1 MSIISLMS
9 DFFKK
14 SIFLGGL
21 TAIIAAVFVGGV
33 YLGYNQ
39 RPEVNRI
46 TELFNKEAPSQQSQ
60 FDFAPFW
67 KTWNLIDSYY
77 VSKSDIDKQKF
88 VWGAIQGLVASLD
101 DPYSVFLSPQEAE
114 MFQSSVRG
122 DFEGVGMEIGI
133 KDKILTV
140 ISALKNTPAE
150 RAGIKSGDKILKIGG
165 TVASDMTVDEA
176 VSLIRGP
183 KGTKILLAILREAV
197 SKPLEIEVMRDKIEI
212 PVLNAEQKESGVFVI
227 SLYNFSS
234 RSADEF
240 RQALRQMVGSNS
252 NKLVLDLR
260 GNPGG
265 YLESAVDMAS
275 WFLPTGEV
283 VAREHF
289 GDGKEDLYRSK
300 GYNVFSNLKMV
311 ILMNGGTAS
320 AAEILAGALQEHGVA
335 KLIGEKSFGKGSVQQ
350 LFDVT
355 DKSSLK
361 LTIAKWLT
369 PNGKSISKEGLA
381 PDVEVKLTETDKTDV
396 QMEKA
401 VEILKVNK

>member
-1 MSIISLMS
+1 M
-9 DFFKK
+9 
-14 SIFLGGL
+14 
-21 TAIIAAVFVGGV
+21 
-33 YLGYNQ
+33 GYNQ
-39 RPEVNRI
+39 RPEISKI
-46 TELFNKEAPSQQSQ
+46 TELFNEETPSQQSQ
-60 FDFAPFW
+60 IDFAPFW
-67 KTWNLIDSYY
+67 KTWNLVDSYY
-77 VSKSDIDKQKF
+77 VSKGDVDKQKF

-101 DPYSVFLSPQEAE
+101 DPYSVFLPPQEAE

-122 DFEGVGMEIGI
+122 DFEGVGMEIGM
-133 KDKILTV
+133 KEKILTV

-150 RAGIKSGDKILKIGG
+150 RAGIKSGDKILKIGD
-165 TVASDMTVDEA
+165 TITSDMTVDEA
-176 VSLIRGP
+176 VNLIRGP
-183 KGTKILLAILREAV
+183 KGTKVLLSILREAV
-197 SKPLEIEVMRDKIEI
+197 GKPLEIEVTRDKIEI
-212 PVLNAEQKESGVFVI
+212 PVLGAEQKAGGVFVI

-240 RQALRQMVGSNS
+240 RQALRQMVEYNS

-275 WFLPTGEV
+275 WFLPAGKV

-300 GYNVFSNLKMV
+300 GYNVFNNLKMV
-311 ILMNGGTAS
+311 ILINGGTAS

-335 KLIGEKSFGKGSVQQ
+335 TLVGEKSFGKGSVQQ

-369 PNGKSISKEGLA
+369 PNGKSISKAGLS
-381 PDVEVKLTETDKTDV
+381 PDVETKLAETDKTDI
-396 QMEKA
+396 QMEEAIK
-401 VEILKVNK
+401 ILNK

>member
-1 MSIISLMS
+1 MGIISLVS

-14 SIFLGGL
+14 SVFLGGL
-21 TAIIAAVFVGGV
+21 TAIIAAVFFGGV

-46 TELFNKEAPSQQSQ
+46 TELFNKETPSQQSQ
-60 FDFAPFW
+60 VDFEPFW

-77 VSKSDIDKQKF
+77 VSKGDIDKQKF

-101 DPYSVFLSPQEAE
+101 DPYSVFLPPQEAE

-150 RAGIKSGDKILKIGG
+150 RAGIKSGDKILKIGDAV
-165 TVASDMTVDEA
+165 TSDMTVDKA

-197 SKPLEIEVMRDKIEI
+197 NKPLEIEVTRDKIEI
-212 PVLNAEQKESGVFVI
+212 PVLGAEQKENGVFVI
-227 SLYNFSS
+227 NLYNFSS

-240 RQALRQMVGSNS
+240 RQALRQMVESNS

-275 WFLPTGEV
+275 WFLPAGKV

-369 PNGKSISKEGLA
+369 PNGKSISKEGLV
-381 PDVEVKLTETDKTDV
+381 PDVEVKIAETDKTDV

-401 VEILKVNK
+401 VEILKGK

>member
-1 MSIISLMS
+1 MS

-39 RPEVNRI
+39 RPEVNKI
-46 TELFNKEAPSQQSQ
+46 TELFNKETPSQQSQ
-60 FDFAPFW
+60 VDFEPFW

-77 VSKSDIDKQKF
+77 VSKGDVDKQKF

-101 DPYSVFLSPQEAE
+101 DPYSVFLPPQEAE

-150 RAGIKSGDKILKIGG
+150 RAGIKSGDKILKIGD
-165 TVASDMTVDEA
+165 TVTSDMTVDKA

-197 SKPLEIEVMRDKIEI
+197 NKPLEIEVTRDKIEI
-212 PVLNAEQKESGVFVI
+212 PVLSAEQKENGVFVI

-240 RQALRQMVGSNS
+240 RQALRQMVESNS

-275 WFLPTGEV
+275 WFLPAGKV

-369 PNGKSISKEGLA
+369 PNGKSISKEGLV
-381 PDVEVKLTETDKTDV
+381 PDVEVKLVETDKTDV

-401 VEILKVNK
+401 VGLLKGK